1 MTAAS
6 EHQSV
11 AEENME
17 ELSSHPHAPS
27 AVETDFIMTDDEVE
41 ALLRAEDR
49 ERPRAGAV
57 LLPGPVVEDEIEE
70 TQVGSHGNGKD
81 EGDVSPCRRCR
92 D

>member
-11 AEENME
+11 VEENME

-41 ALLRAEDR
+41 ALLRMLSPVDGATTLMGSSPAE
-49 ERPRAGAV
+49 
-57 LLPGPVVEDEIEE
+57 LLE
-70 TQVGSHGNGKD
+70 
-81 EGDVSPCRRCR
+81 
-92 D
+92 